1 MARRNKNS
9 NNRRSDETFDFS
21 SEAAP
26 AKPKKFKKTFAP
38 KVTHT
43 APKLSEIEDRRTWH
57 PSGKTRPARS
67 LTRSQHQLKIATKR
81 HTSPRSTD
89 PVHKKIQRARD
100 ARLPHRVQFDA
111 PENVLVCIRRK
122 QRKQVLFAL
131 RKTGKGA
138 RARRHRQSYYSSI
151 GC

>member
-9 NNRRSDETFDFS
+9 NNRWSDETFDFS
-21 SEAAP
+21 NEVAP
-26 AKPKKFKKTFAP
+26 PKPKKYQTFAP

-43 APKLSEIEDRRTWH
+43 APKLSQIEDRRTWH
-57 PSGKTRPARS
+57 PQGKTRPARS
-67 LTRSQHQLKIATKR
+67 FQSSQHKLKIATNR
-81 HTSPRSTD
+81 HTSPRSTN
-89 PVHKKIQRARD
+89 PVHLKKAAARA
-100 ARLPHRVQFDA
+100 AALPHRVQFDA
-111 PENVLVCIRRK
+111 PQKVLICVRRQ

-138 RARRHRQSYYSSI
+138 RAKRHRQSYFSSI